1 MSVASGALTR
11 RSVHPASPVLLTKS
25 GPLGTRIRR
34 PAPIKRFTIFRVPTR
49 TLSLDPSDKRIESAG
64 DAPTAGAAGSHL
76 RRTTPAFAFTTP
88 CGFRTAPRL
97 AHMLDSLVRVSR
109 RVGKVADISRGPR
122 APRATTRTATELRQ
136 PGTENSPR
144 PADSPLGTGA
154 RAPEGTRRGDLSS
167 AGRRVVRSRA
177 YSTRPKESYLARG
190 LLTAVQPVA
199 ALARR

>member
-109 RVGKVADISRGPR
+109 RVGKSSDSRALRTVPGRPTPRSAR
-122 APRATTRTATELRQ
+122 APGHPKAPDAAI
-136 PGTENSPR
+136 SPR
-144 PADSPLGTGA
+144 PDGGSYD
-154 RAPEGTRRGDLSS
+154 RAPIAL
-167 AGRRVVRSRA
+167 A
-177 YSTRPKESYLARG
+177 PKESYLARG

>member
-109 RVGKVADISRGPR
+109 RVGK
-122 APRATTRTATELRQ
+122 

>member
-1 MSVASGALTR
+1 HSSPSFGSRHARSRSTPPTSG
-11 RSVHPASPVLLTKS
+11 
-25 GPLGTRIRR
+25 
-34 PAPIKRFTIFRVPTR
+34 
-49 TLSLDPSDKRIESAG
+49 IESAG

-109 RVGKVADISRGPR
+109 RVGSRALRTVPGRPTPR
-122 APRATTRTATELRQ
+122 
-136 PGTENSPR
+136 S
-144 PADSPLGTGA
+144 A
-154 RAPEGTRRGDLSS
+154 RAPGHPKAPDARSLL

>member
-109 RVGKVADISRGPR
+109 RVGKSSDSR
-122 APRATTRTATELRQ
+122 ALRTV
-136 PGTENSPR
+136 PR

>member
-34 PAPIKRFTIFRVPTR
+34 PAPIKRVGLLTNLKHSSPSFGVPTR

-109 RVGKVADISRGPR
+109 RVGKSSDSR
-122 APRATTRTATELRQ
+122 ALRTV
-136 PGTENSPR
+136 PGR
-144 PADSPLGTGA
+144 PTPPLGTGA